1 MDIGTIIIIIVVG
14 VLLILVFYAIGVYNN
29 LINARNK
36 VAQQVNETLVDTYWN
51 IGKVIVEKEQSGQIK
66 AEYGKS
72 VLLNVS
78 KRLSKEIEKG
88 FSKSNLFNMR
98 NSI

>member
-36 VAQQVNETLVDTYWN
+36 AKESILSNRCT
-51 IGKVIVEKEQSGQIK
+51 IKEKK
-66 AEYGKS
+66 
-72 VLLNVS
+72 
-78 KRLSKEIEKG
+78 
-88 FSKSNLFNMR
+88 
-98 NSI
+98 